1 MEDKT
6 RRQEPVNA
14 EKFTRKRLG
23 ERLVEEG
30 LITEE
35 QFQIAL
41 KKHQESKVILRQI
54 LIDMG
59 FITEERLMEFI
70 GVSLGIPFMK
80 DLAMKIIDPE
90 VIKII
95 PEKTCRQYLVMPL
108 FKFENVLTVA
118 MADPFD
124 VFVIDD
130 LHSMAKYK
138 IEPVSGKRD
147 EIIKVIDRFYGSK
160 GLLEEMVKGMSKEAE
175 ELEIIK
181 EKKEEAVTEEELAG
195 ADKAPIIGLVDTMIT
210 QAIKER
216 ASDIHIEPDEEK
228 LRIRYRV
235 DGILRETMVSPKRLQ
250 ASITSRIKIMAS
262 MDIATKRTPQDG
274 RFKIRLGK
282 KDIDVRVS
290 CMPTV
295 YGEKVVMRLL
305 DQTSILINMEELG
318 FNKECL
324 HQFEELIKRTYG
336 IILVTGPTGSG
347 KTTTLYVALHT
358 INSPDKNIITIEEP
372 VEYNLEGVNQI
383 PVNVKAGVTFAKGL
397 RSILRQ
403 DPDVIMVG
411 EMRDLE
417 TAEIA
422 VRAALTGH
430 LVFSTL
436 HTNDASSSIVRM
448 VDMGVPSYLVSSSVG
463 AVLAQRLVRTICLKC
478 KEPFQPSQ
486 DMLEEA
492 RLEGNPRDYTFY
504 RGKGCEN
511 CGKTGYQGRIGLFE
525 LMVVD
530 KKLRSLIHTGKSID
544 TIKEAAQ
551 KAGMRIL
558 WEDGIEKVLK
568 GITTLEEVKRAA
580 FMEEE

>member
-372 VEYNLEGVNQI
+372 VEYNLEEVNQI